1 MLKYA
6 GSCAAAL
13 VLSPP
18 LFPYIHTPHTDRR
31 ALFSLP
37 SSAAP
42 LLARAP
48 DVDVQPKQLL
58 VSSRASAQAARGGP
72 DYFWWMD
79 GWTEASCPSPPHC
92 GAYACFEWQLRN
104 SKPAPRT
111 VREYHHS
118 PVARARCER
127 DVSRWPVD
135 IKHCSPQWRLALTVV
150 LTYVLL
156 FDHWW

>member
-48 DVDVQPKQLL
+48 DVDVQPKQLV
-58 VSSRASAQAARGGP
+58 VSSRASAQAAKGKREVRIIS
-72 DYFWWMD
+72 DE
-79 GWTEASCPSPPHC
+79 WTDE
-92 GAYACFEWQLRN
+92 RRR
-104 SKPAPRT
+104 PA
-111 VREYHHS
+111 
-118 PVARARCER
+118 
-127 DVSRWPVD
+127 
-135 IKHCSPQWRLALTVV
+135 RLLLTVE
-150 LTYVLL
+150 LMRALSGSWETLNPLL
-156 FDHWW
+156 GPLGSTITLPWLERGVNETCLDGLLISNTAARSED